1 MTRQRIGIV
10 GGGAKAAAIC
20 AKAACLR
27 DLFSLPIEV
36 VVFERTKLGAAW
48 DGRHGYTDGRQQLCT
63 PAERDVGYPYSLDSF
78 GAEVASAMQ
87 ARFSWPAFAV
97 ASDRMADWVDRG
109 RPSPTHGE
117 FAAYID
123 FCIRDSGAALVYG
136 AVDRLTIN
144 GRRWDV
150 GYVDRDTS
158 ARRIEQDFDGI
169 VMTSTGPAASR
180 IAKVADP
187 RIFDGVTFWQALD
200 GVTAMARAA
209 LEPIVIIGSGG
220 TAAATAGW
228 LARLGLDI
236 EIVIL
241 GNQAALFARTDSV
254 FENRAFRN
262 PDIWASLSVDDRR
275 GFTDRLTRGAVW
287 SNVLDVL
294 AHAPAVSYRPGLAKA
309 VRHEPPNDPTG
320 ELFVEFTTSGA
331 PGVVLS
337 QPASLVMDATG
348 FDATWFAPL
357 LPAAARDELLRDTRR
372 MRSDMPASLTLPL
385 AGAPRLHAPMLSQ
398 AVSPAFT
405 SLMALGD
412 LSDAILRPY
421 VQAALS

>member
-1 MTRQRIGIV
+1 MTRQRIGVI

-20 AKAACLR
+20 AKVACLR
-27 DLFSLPIEV
+27 DLVSLPLEIT
-36 VVFERTKLGAAW
+36 VFERTELGAAW

-78 GAEVASAMQ
+78 GAEVARAMQ

-97 ASDRMADWVDRG
+97 AFDRLADWVDRG
-109 RPSPTHGE
+109 RPRPTHGE

-123 FCIRDSGAALVYG
+123 FCIRGSGATLVYG
-136 AVDRLTIN
+136 TVDRLTTT
-144 GRRWDV
+144 GARWDV
-150 GYVDRDTS
+150 GYVDRNTS
-158 ARRIEQDFDGI
+158 VRRIERGFDGI

-187 RIFDGVTFWQALD
+187 RIFDGVTFWQAPD
-200 GVTAMARAA
+200 GVAAMARAA
-209 LEPIVIIGSGG
+209 SEPIVIIGSGG

-228 LARLGLDI
+228 LARLGLDT

-241 GNQAALFARTDSV
+241 GNQAAFFARTDSA

-262 PDIWASLSVDDRR
+262 SDIWASLSVEDRR

-294 AHAPAVSYRPGLAKA
+294 AHTPTVSYRPGLASA
-309 VRHEPPNDPTG
+309 IRREPADDPAG
-320 ELFVEFTTSGA
+320 ELLTEFSTSGA
-331 PGVVLS
+331 PGVMLI
-337 QPASLVMDATG
+337 QPASLVVDATG

-357 LPAAARDELLRDTRR
+357 LPGALRDELLSETSR

-421 VQAALS
+421 VEAALS